1 MKRDCTLVLLTL
13 NEIDGLR
20 LLWDEIPVD
29 KFNTVVAVDGGSTD
43 GSREFL
49 TEKGVP
55 ILDQTIPG
63 RGVAFRVAAEA
74 SRDARIVYYS
84 PDGNEDPAD
93 IERLDDL
100 LMAGADLAI
109 ASRFAEGSVNE
120 ETDWARPR
128 ARVNQ
133 SLTWIANRLFNHGPF
148 VTDTINGFRAMHG
161 RAFLDMDTSVK
172 RFPIEYQISIR
183 AMRRRWKIAGSR
195 PSRASAQAVVEGHLV
210 AGGQGPPQ
218 GVAHRAPG
226 SPVPMTRKADIERL
240 VSEHFSID
248 APDTGLP
255 LAVSPIGPE
264 ESCGRDRHALERLA
278 HDGTAC
284 TGV

>member
-29 KFNTVVAVDGGSTD
+29 EFKTVLAVDGGSTD
-43 GSREFL
+43 GTREFL
-49 TEKGVP
+49 TERGVP
-55 ILDQTIPG
+55 ILDQSIPG

-74 SRDARIVYYS
+74 SRDDRIVYYS

-100 LMAGADLAI
+100 IMAGHDLAI

-120 ETDWARPR
+120 ETDTLRPR

-133 SLTWIANRLFNHGPF
+133 TLTWVANQLFNQGTY
-148 VTDTINGFRAMHG
+148 VTDTINGFRAMRR

-172 RFPIEYQISIR
+172 RFPIEYQITIR
-183 AMRRRWKIAGSR
+183 AMRRRWRIADLPTIEGQRAGGESKAISWPVGKDHLKVLFSELPGSR
-195 PSRASAQAVVEGHLV
+195 LFG
-210 AGGQGPPQ
+210 
-218 GVAHRAPG
+218 
-226 SPVPMTRKADIERL
+226 
-240 VSEHFSID
+240 
-248 APDTGLP
+248 
-255 LAVSPIGPE
+255 
-264 ESCGRDRHALERLA
+264 
-278 HDGTAC
+278 
-284 TGV
+284 